1 MIRKVSLTLAAL
13 VAAFVVPAT
22 SASAASTWQ
31 DSWNSYEAKASA
43 SPNGAV
49 AVTYAEYLS
58 VTQSNRAACGH
69 FEANGNY
76 SAPDVP
82 AGVRADIARD
92 KAPNYFH
99 NARYGSL
106 TGNGLPTVTYRSDH
120 RGNYNLHVNGM
131 TVIATRATTLHRA
144 WVPDFRGAG
153 CGVWTEIQT
162 F

>member
-1 MIRKVSLTLAAL
+1 MIRRTLIVLAAL
-13 VAAFVVPAT
+13 VAAFLIPAGT
-22 SASAASTWQ
+22 ATAASTWQ

-43 SPNGAV
+43 RPNGAI
-49 AVTYAEYLS
+49 AVTYAEYLN
-58 VTQSNRAACGH
+58 VTQQSRAACGH
-69 FEANGNY
+69 AVGDAY
-76 SAPDVP
+76 IPPTAP
-82 AGVRADIARD
+82 ASVRADMARD

-106 TGNGLPTVTYRSDH
+106 TGNGLPTITYRSDH
-120 RGNYNLHVNGM
+120 DGNYNLRVNGM

>member
-1 MIRKVSLTLAAL
+1 MIRRVLIVLAAL
-13 VAAFVVPAT
+13 AAFLVPAAT
-22 SASAASTWQ
+22 AQAASTWQ

-43 SPNGAV
+43 RPNGAV
-49 AVTYAEYLS
+49 AVTYAEYLD
-58 VTQSNRAACGH
+58 VTQQSRAACGH
-69 FEANGNY
+69 FEGDAY
-76 SAPDVP
+76 IPPAAP
-82 AGVRADIARD
+82 ASVRADIARD

-99 NARYGSL
+99 KTTRGDFHW
-106 TGNGLPTVTYRSDH
+106 TGNGLPGVTYRSDH
-120 RGNYNLHVNGM
+120 AGNYNLRVNGM